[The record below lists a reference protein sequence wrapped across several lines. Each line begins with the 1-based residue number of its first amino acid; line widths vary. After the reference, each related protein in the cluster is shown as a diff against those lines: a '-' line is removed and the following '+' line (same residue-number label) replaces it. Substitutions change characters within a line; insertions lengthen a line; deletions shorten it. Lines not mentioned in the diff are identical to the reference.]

1 MKISLKSEESFTVVG
16 PTGMTLAS
24 LKKVGP
30 EWNGMTELR
39 TPHGEVLIVVPAH
52 SVISRLF
59 DSFLSQSPDEESWTV
74 VSGSPD
80 LISQLQGLSK

>member
-1 MKISLKSEESFTVVG
+1 MKITLKSEESFTVVG
-16 PTGMTLAS
+16 PTGVTYDN

-39 TPHGEVLIVVPAH
+39 APHGEVLIVVPQSSH
-52 SVISRLF
+52 LSRMLNTVLHH
-59 DSFLSQSPDEESWTV
+59 DPDAESWLV